1 MLAKSS
7 ELPDLIDAMRSGNC
21 AAVEV
26 MNNKVPNVVANYRLV
41 RYIAFLVENYFP
53 AQTRLCSVEGALMQ
67 EILAGNSEAKTAL
80 DALGNRVEEFRR
92 KSFGDAVK

>member
-1 MLAKSS
+1 
-7 ELPDLIDAMRSGNC
+7 
-21 AAVEV
+21 
-26 MNNKVPNVVANYRLV
+26 
-41 RYIAFLVENYFP
+41 
-53 AQTRLCSVEGALMQ
+53 MQ